1 MILTYKFRIKDATVG
16 KHLDRHARACN
27 AVWNYCRRVQK
38 QAQRRWAAGENR
50 RWPSAFDLIKLCTG
64 SAAELGLHSDTV
76 QTICRQ
82 FTVSRDTHK
91 RCPRYRESDGSECAL
106 GWIPV
111 IPRAMKLGD
120 GHVTYLKRKFYYWNS
135 REIEGV
141 FKSGSFVKDA
151 RGRWYVSIQC
161 EIAEGEHRTGP
172 SVGIDLGLKTL
183 AVLSDGRKVRN
194 PANFRRYEI
203 ALGIQQRAGNKRRVR
218 AIHAKIANARKHFL
232 HEQST
237 KIVRDYAY
245 IAVGNVN
252 SSKLARTRMA
262 KSVLDAG
269 WSSFRL
275 MLLYKCQKAGST
287 YVEADERMT
296 TRSCSVC
303 GADSGPKGIAEIGV
317 RHWDCSGCG
326 TSHDRDV
333 NAARNILRVGLER
346 QPPVVE
352 IPGLKAGEDVMAPS
366 GMRSSPECRRAP
378 ASNYRTSGGRR

>member
-1 MILTYKFRIKDATVG
+1 MILTFRYRIKDATAG

-27 AVWNYCRRVQK
+27 YVWNYCRRVQK

-50 RWPSAFDLIKLCTG
+50 RWPTAFDLIKLCTG

-82 FTVSRDTHK
+82 FVASRDLHK
-91 RCPRYRESDGSECAL
+91 RCPRYRESDGSKRSL
-106 GWIPV
+106 GWVPV

-120 GHVTYLKRKFYYWNS
+120 GHTVYLKRKFHYWKS
-135 REIEGV
+135 REIVGT
-141 FKSGSFVKDA
+141 FKAGSFVQDA

-161 EIAEGEHRTGP
+161 EVPEGERRNGQ
-172 SVGIDLGLKTL
+172 SIGIDLGLKTL
-183 AVLSDGRKVRN
+183 ATCSDGR
-194 PANFRRYEI
+194 EI
-203 ALGIQQRAGNKRRVR
+203 ANPKHFGQYEVALAGAQRAGNKRRVR
-218 AIHAKIANARKHFL
+218 AIQAKIANTRKHYL

-237 KIVRDYAY
+237 ALVRNYAY

-252 SSKLARTRMA
+252 ASKLARTRMA

-269 WSSFRL
+269 WSAFRS
-275 MLLYKCQKAGST
+275 MLLYKCQKAGSI

-296 TRSCSVC
+296 SRSCSVC

-326 TSHDRDV
+326 TSHNRDV
-333 NAARNILRVGLER
+333 NAARNILRVGAER
-346 QPPVVE
+346 RPPAVE
-352 IPGLKAGEDVMAPS
+352 IPGL
-366 GMRSSPECRRAP
+366 
-378 ASNYRTSGGRR
+378 